1 MSLSV
6 ISKKKL
12 YMKLQCLESFS
23 NPKQHLEQY
32 PTSSQVAGDILFDMQ
47 TRHDA
52 LNKKTVADLGCGA
65 GMLTLG
71 AHLLGAS
78 FVVGFDI
85 DRDAIADSQKN
96 LESNFPLE
104 SAATVD
110 LVLCDVTKLTHV
122 NTKPFDTVILN
133 PPFGANDRSR
143 GIDVEF
149 LKVALG
155 LSRNHVYSLH
165 KTTTRKHIMKT
176 IQELGAMCEVVAEL
190 RFDIPRMYKKH
201 RQLSKDIAVDFF
213 HSWFERS
220 NT

>member
-1 MSLSV
+1 MPLN
-6 ISKKKL
+6 KKKL

-32 PTSSQVAGDILFDMQ
+32 PTSSQVAGSDILFDMQ

-52 LNKKTVADLGCGA
+52 LNKKTVADLGSSVS
-65 GMLTLG
+65 L
-71 AHLLGAS
+71 
-78 FVVGFDI
+78 
-85 DRDAIADSQKN
+85 
-96 LESNFPLE
+96 
-104 SAATVD
+104 
-110 LVLCDVTKLTHV
+110 LVLISTETPSPQLPWTYATWFS
-122 NTKPFDTVILN
+122 NSVI
-133 PPFGANDRSR
+133 